1 MIVQAFFQMLSMH
14 LLRLWKMYIVG
25 GILFFILGVLILSAP
40 PSTFPVTRTVTI
52 VPGTT
57 VTGTAR
63 LLAREHIIRSPL
75 LFRLIVDLLPAG
87 QGVQSGMYLFEKP
100 VSVFRVAWNSTH
112 AITGLHAL
120 RLTFPEGTTVRG
132 VNAQLVRA
140 LPTFDGEQFTA
151 LALPQEGYLFPDTY
165 FFSPN
170 TTPREVVEL
179 MRTNFDTHTNWK
191 KGIELSESK
200 VHDAVILA
208 SILEAEGKT
217 LEDKQIIAGILLKRL
232 RLDMPLQ
239 VDATFG
245 YAYGRTGYVPTRVD
259 IEGDSPYNSYRMH
272 GLPPTPIN
280 NPGEV
285 SLHAAVTP
293 AQTPYLYYLTG
304 SDGLMH
310 YASTFAQHIDN
321 QKKYF
326 K

>member
-1 MIVQAFFQMLSMH
+1 MLLQAFFQVLFTH
-14 LLRLWKMYIVG
+14 LLRLWRMYISA
-25 GILFFILGVLILSAP
+25 GVLFLAVSVLVLSAP
-40 PSTFPVTRTVTI
+40 PSTFPANHTVTI
-52 VPGTT
+52 APGTT

-63 LLAREHIIRSPL
+63 LLAHEHIIRSPL
-75 LFRLIVDLLPAG
+75 LFRLLVDVLPAG

-100 VSVFRVAWNSTH
+100 VTVFRVVWNTTH
-112 AITGLHAL
+112 ALTGLRAV
-120 RLTFPEGTTVRG
+120 RLTFPEGTPVRSMST
-132 VNAQLVRA
+132 LLTSA
-140 LPTFDGEQFTA
+140 LPSFDGEKFTA

-170 TTPREVVEL
+170 TTPQETIAL
-179 MRTNFDTHTNWK
+179 MRANFDNHSNWK
-191 KGIELSESK
+191 KGIMLSETK
-200 VHDAVILA
+200 EREAVILA

-217 LEDKQIIAGILLKRL
+217 LEDKQIIAGILLKRMQL
-232 RLDMPLQ
+232 QMPLQ

-245 YAYGRTGYVPTRVD
+245 YAYGRTGYVPTRAD
-259 IEGDSPYNSYRMH
+259 IEGDSPYNSYRMR

-293 AQTPYLYYLTG
+293 LQTPYLYYLTG

-310 YASTFAQHIDN
+310 YANTFAQHIEN
-321 QKKYF
+321 QKKFF

>member
-1 MIVQAFFQMLSMH
+1 MIVQAFFQMLFAH
-14 LLRLWKMYIVG
+14 LLRLWKMYIVT
-25 GILFFILGVLILSAP
+25 GVLFLIVGVLVLSAP
-40 PSTFPVTRTVTI
+40 PSRFPVNHTVTI
-52 VPGTT
+52 TPGTT

-75 LFRLIVDLLPAG
+75 LFRLVVEVLPAD

-100 VSVFRVAWNSTH
+100 ISVFRVAWNTVH
-112 AITGLHAL
+112 AITGLRAV
-120 RLTFPEGTTVRG
+120 RITFPEGTTVRG
-132 VNAQLVRA
+132 MSAQLKRA
-140 LPTFDGEQFTA
+140 LPSFDSEQFTA
-151 LALPQEGYLFPDTY
+151 LAVPQEGYLFPDTY

-170 TTPREVVEL
+170 ATPKEVIEL
-179 MRTNFDTHTNWK
+179 MLANYSKHTNWK
-191 KGIELSESK
+191 SGIELSKSQERD
-200 VHDAVILA
+200 VVILA

-245 YAYGRTGYVPTRVD
+245 YAYGRTGYVPTRAD
-259 IEGDSPYNSYRMH
+259 IEGDSPYNSYRMR

-280 NPGEV
+280 NPGEI

-293 AQTPYLYYLTG
+293 IQTPYLYYLTG

-310 YASTFAQHIDN
+310 YATTFAQHIEN